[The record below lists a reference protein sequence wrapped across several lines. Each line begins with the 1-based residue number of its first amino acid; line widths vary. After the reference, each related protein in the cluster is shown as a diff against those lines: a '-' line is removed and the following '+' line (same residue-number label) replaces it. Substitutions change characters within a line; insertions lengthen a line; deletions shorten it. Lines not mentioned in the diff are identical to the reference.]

1 MNEFEGKV
9 VLVTG
14 GTRGIGRACAEHFS
28 NRGAKVALCGRN
40 LDTATA
46 TAEDIGGDTRGFQAD
61 MGNPEAPAA
70 LVAAVEE
77 TFGAVSILI
86 NNAGVTRD
94 TLVLRMKDE
103 DWAHVIDANL
113 TGVFRCCRAVVR
125 GMMKQRWGRIINI
138 ASIMGLVGQAGQANY
153 VASKAGLIGL
163 TKSLAQEFAS
173 RNITANAIAP
183 GLIDTEMTA
192 VIQGPQRDA
201 VLERIPLGRAGT
213 PEEVAALAG
222 YLASEAAAYVT
233 GSTFVI
239 DGGLT
244 MH

>member
-46 TAEDIGGDTRGFQAD
+46 AAEDIGGDTRGFQAD
-61 MGNPEAPAA
+61 MGDPEAPAA

-77 TFGAVSILI
+77 TFGPVAILV

-113 TGVFRCCRAVVR
+113 TGVFRCCRAAVR
-125 GMMKQRWGRIINI
+125 GMMKQRWGRIINV
-138 ASIMGLVGQAGQANY
+138 ASIMGLIGQAGQANY

-213 PEEVAALAG
+213 PEEVAGLAG